1 MSLVQLPPE
10 LLYHILAFFD
20 AYDLIR
26 IRQVSEQSA
35 PSRII
40 KCSLALDMQSAKS
53 IDG

>member
-35 PSRII
+35 DYHKMLTSPRH
-40 KCSLALDMQSAKS
+40 AKR
-53 IDG
+53 